1 MRLREFI
8 LANIQPILGEW
19 EAFARSLAPGAKM
32 SRLALRDDAEAILLA
47 AARDMQAAQS
57 GGQQTSKSRGRGGG
71 GAGGAASERLDHASA
86 LHGVGRAGSGF
97 DILEV
102 VSEYRALRASVLRLW
117 RESHPRPDV
126 DDLDDIT
133 RFNES
138 MDQSLATAVGSYSRR
153 VDQSRRMFL
162 AVLSH
167 DLRSPL
173 TCIRMAALV
182 VSRSAE
188 ENSKSARLLS
198 QIETNADAIR
208 RLIDDLIDFASTGLG
223 SAIPLTRG
231 PVDLERL
238 GREVVDASRTA
249 YPGRTLRFRADG
261 DLAGHW
267 DAGRLRQVVSNLVG
281 NALQHGSETGAV
293 GLSLAPEGA
302 NVVLRVH
309 NEGEPI
315 PPEMLATIFDPLVRY
330 VPGSAVGRAPGSI
343 GLGLYIVREIVV
355 AHEGSVDVV
364 STAQEGTTFTVR
376 LPRAQPAEDDRR
388 GDAKAA
394 VCGGAAP
401 NSALPIHDRSGAG
414 DGSAER

>member
-8 LANIQPILGEW
+8 LENVQPILSEW
-19 EAFARSLAPGAKM
+19 EAFAGSLAPGAKM
-32 SRLALRDDAEAILLA
+32 TKLALRDDAESILLA
-47 AARDMQAAQS
+47 AARDMQVGQS
-57 GGQQTSKSRGRGGG
+57 GVQQTSKSQGHG
-71 GAGGAASERLDHASA
+71 GAGGAESERLDDASA

-117 RESHPRPDV
+117 RESLPQPDI
-126 DDLDDIT
+126 DDIDDIT

-167 DLRSPL
+167 DLRNPL

-182 VSRSAE
+182 ISRSAE
-188 ENSKSARLLS
+188 GNAKASRLLS

-223 SAIPLTRG
+223 SAMPLTRG

-249 YPGRTLRFRADG
+249 HPGRTLRFHADG

-293 GLSLAPEGA
+293 GLSLASEGA
-302 NVVLRVH
+302 TAVLAVH
-309 NEGEPI
+309 NEGAPI
-315 PPEMLATIFDPLVRY
+315 PSELLATIFDPLVRY
-330 VPGSAVGRAPGSI
+330 APDAAVRRVPGSV

-355 AHEGSVDVV
+355 AHGGTVDVV
-364 STAQEGTTFTVR
+364 STAQEGTTFTAR
-376 LPRAQPAEDDRR
+376 LPRAQPAEDDKH
-388 GDAKAA
+388 GDTKAA
-394 VCGGAAP
+394 ASGGAAS
-401 NSALPIHDRSGAG
+401 NCALPTPGRSGAG
-414 DGSAER
+414 KRSAER